1 MAKTEIR
8 VRYEETDQM
17 GVVYYANY
25 LTWFE
30 IGRTELLRDKG
41 YSYSDLEEEGFLLP
55 VVNVECNYHQP
66 ANYDDLLTL
75 ETNIVKLK
83 RSKIEFEY
91 KVYRQDELLTTAKT
105 VHPFVDQDLKPISLK
120 KEAPKV
126 WKLLKK
132 ERK

>member
-41 YSYSDLEEEGFLLP
+41 YAYNDLEEEGFLLP

-66 ANYDDLLTL
+66 ARYDDLLTL
-75 ETNIVKLK
+75 ETNIAKLK

-91 KVYRQDELLTTAKT
+91 KIYRQDELLTTAKT
-105 VHPFVDQDLKPISLK
+105 VHPFVNQDLKPISLK
-120 KEAPKV
+120 KEAKEV
-126 WKLLKK
+126 WELLKK
-132 ERK
+132 ER